1 VNRRGG
7 GPWQGSAVPDGE
19 RLGDPLG
26 LHLSLSLDAA
36 SEWLAGV
43 PDVVAHLEGLRHPRG
58 GGSATI
64 GEANAG
70 GLGKILVD
78 SNGRTVYL
86 FEKDTGS
93 KSTCSGACA
102 VQWPPVTTK
111 GKPTVGSGLTS
122 LKVGTTARADGTE
135 QVTYDGHP
143 LYLFKGDSGPGDASG
158 QGVNAFGAL
167 WYVLSPAGNEVTA
180 SASSS
185 GGTGGY

>member
-1 VNRRGG
+1 MTRNGSILIGLAAIPLVALAIAGCGG
-7 GPWQGSAVPDGE
+7 SDNPGTASAPKT
-19 RLGDPLG
+19 
-26 LHLSLSLDAA
+26 S
-36 SEWLAGV
+36 
-43 PDVVAHLEGLRHPRG
+43 G

-93 KSTCSGACA
+93 KSTCSGSCA

-122 LKVGTTARADGTE
+122 SKVGTTARADGTE

>member
-1 VNRRGG
+1 MTGNRPVLIGLAAIPLVALAIAGCGG
-7 GPWQGSAVPDGE
+7 SNDNPGTASAPKTG
-19 RLGDPLG
+19 
-26 LHLSLSLDAA
+26 
-36 SEWLAGV
+36 
-43 PDVVAHLEGLRHPRG
+43 G

-64 GEANAG
+64 GEADVG

-78 SNGRTVYL
+78 SSGRTVYL

-93 KSTCSGACA
+93 QSTCSGGCA

-111 GKPTVGSGLTS
+111 GKPTVGSGLTAS
-122 LKVGTTARADGTE
+122 KVGTTARADGTK

-143 LYLFKGDSGPGDASG
+143 LYLFKGDSGSGDASG

-167 WYVLSPAGNEVTA
+167 WYVLSPAGNAVTA

-185 GGTGGY
+185 AGGSGY

>member
-1 VNRRGG
+1 MTLSRSILIGLAAIPLAALAIAGCGG
-7 GPWQGSAVPDGE
+7 DDNPGTASAPK
-19 RLGDPLG
+19 
-26 LHLSLSLDAA
+26 A
-36 SEWLAGV
+36 S
-43 PDVVAHLEGLRHPRG
+43 H

-64 GEANAG
+64 GEADVG
-70 GLGKILVD
+70 GLGQILVD
-78 SNGRTVYL
+78 STGRTVYL

-102 VQWPPVTTK
+102 VQWPPLTTK
-111 GKPTVGSGLTS
+111 GKPTVGSGLTAS
-122 LKVGTTARADGTE
+122 KVGTTARADGTK

-143 LYLFKGDSGPGDASG
+143 LYLFIGDKGAGDTSG

-180 SASSS
+180 AASSP